1 MIVAGFCLNTPN
13 KINKRAGVIVY
24 TVHNNELYFLL
35 GIDRRTR
42 EFTDF
47 GGGCKQSE
55 TLLESAWREFG
66 EESCDIF
73 KNFLTPRDL
82 QCSVAV
88 TNPARDTAIFFV
100 YVPDKWLFHAETK
113 FNCTTTTNLSCEV
126 QNCEATRQNASVYF
140 ENHEATRRNASA
152 YLGSRV
158 STPRNASAYL
168 ENINVKW
175 VKDSDFY
182 TIAFNKKSQCM
193 WGRVQKFLMNN
204 VNYTELKLCL
214 IIKLL
219 CGIA

>member
-13 KINKRAGVIVY
+13 KNNKRAGVIVY

-73 KNFLTPRDL
+73 KNYLTQRDL
-82 QCSVAV
+82 ECSVAV
-88 TNPARDTAIFFV
+88 TNSARDTAIFFV
-100 YVPDKWLFHAETK
+100 YVSDKWLSHAEIK
-113 FNCTTTTNLSCEV
+113 FNSFNISPDEFCGNTSAYLGSCEV
-126 QNCEATRQNASVYF
+126 TRRNANAYLGSC
-140 ENHEATRRNASA
+140 EATRRNA
-152 YLGSRV
+152 
-158 STPRNASAYL
+158 NAYL

-214 IIKLL
+214 IIKLM